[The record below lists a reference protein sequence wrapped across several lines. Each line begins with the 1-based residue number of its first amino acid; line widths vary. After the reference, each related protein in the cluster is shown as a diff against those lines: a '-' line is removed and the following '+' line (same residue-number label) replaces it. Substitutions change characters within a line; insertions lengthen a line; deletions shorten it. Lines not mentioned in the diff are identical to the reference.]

1 MKLLD
6 GDVLPGDS
14 LVVDGDLKK
23 GQMTFDRATAKATRT

>member
-14 LVVDGDLKK
+14 LVVDGDPKK
-23 GQMTFDRATAKATRT
+23 GQMTFEWATAKAVR

>member
-23 GQMTFDRATAKATRT
+23 GQMTFDRAAAKPVR

>member
-23 GQMTFDRATAKATRT
+23 GQMTFNRAAGKGFR

>member
-14 LVVDGDLKK
+14 LTVDADLKR
-23 GQMTFDRATAKATRT
+23 GEMHFERATLKSVRG